1 MRGLLLLEDGV
12 ALPVALAVLALVS
25 MLSGAVLAEAVSS
38 SYSSTEDRDSK
49 RAFSAAE
56 AGLQA
61 ASYRLSTLTPDESQC
76 FTNTATA
83 RVANECPAYLQE
95 LGNGARYRYHV
106 TPALASGEACA
117 GTRLSSTG
125 SQRLVQRCVTAEGE
139 VNGVQRRVQ
148 ARVAAL
154 RDAGLFP
161 LAGIIGKEEVLV
173 ENSGSL
179 DGPVSVGSNGRITLG
194 NSSEITGTI
203 QIPISA
209 PQPIVGNSSRVSG
222 GVIRRPDPWV
232 LPRAEFGNTATQN
245 DNQRIVNGRLNPRA
259 QPYDPSRDVTYN
271 ATTRE
276 LRLGNNG
283 WVELGG
289 GTYNFCSLTLE
300 NSNEF
305 RVAAGARARIF
316 IDSPQRPGSGC
327 RPKTAHPVA
336 GSVTVN
342 NSARIFPVSGV
353 PIDLQ
358 LYVYGSDDTNNLVDF
373 KNSIDVVG
381 TIHAPYSTV
390 DFKNS
395 ANIRGAVA
403 ANRVWIKNSIN
414 FTSDA
419 GATGLGGD
427 VVARH
432 MQTAWRECTAKRTV
446 SADPESGC

>member
-1 MRGLLLLEDGV
+1 MRRLLLLEDGV

-83 RVANECPAYLQE
+83 RVADECPAYEQD
-95 LGNGARYRYHV
+95 LGNGTRFRYHV
-106 TPALASGEACA
+106 TPALVPGEACA
-117 GTRLSSTG
+117 GSRLASTG
-125 SQRLVQRCVTAEGE
+125 TQRLVQRCVTAEGE
-139 VNGVQRRVQ
+139 VNGVRRRVQ

-154 RDAGLFP
+154 RDAPLFP

-179 DGPVSVGSNGRITLG
+179 AGPVSVGSNGQITLG
-194 NSSEITGTI
+194 NSSEIVGSLE
-203 QIPISA
+203 IPMSA
-209 PQPIVGNSSRVSG
+209 PQPIIGNSSVSG
-222 GVIRRPDPWV
+222 GVIRRADPWV

-245 DNQRIVNGRLNPRA
+245 DNGRIANGLLPRPVE
-259 QPYDPSRDVTYN
+259 PYDRSGSAPTYD
-271 ATTRE
+271 ASTRE
-276 LRLGNNG
+276 LTLGNNA
-283 WVELGG
+283 WVVLGG
-289 GTYNFCSLTLE
+289 GTYNFCSLTMT
-300 NSNEF
+300 NANEL

-316 IDSPQRPGSGC
+316 VDSPQRPGSGC
-327 RPKTAHPVA
+327 RPKTANPAA
-336 GSVTVN
+336 GSLTVE
-342 NSARIFPVSGV
+342 NSARVFPDSNN

-358 LYVYGSDDTNNLVDF
+358 IYVYGSDDTNNLVDF
-373 KNSIDVVG
+373 KNAIDVVG

-403 ANRVWIKNSIN
+403 ANRVWIKNSVD
-414 FTSDA
+414 FQSDA
-419 GATGLGGD
+419 GATGIGGD

-432 MQTAWRECTAKRTV
+432 MQTAWRECTARRTV